1 MSSFWYKLAKSYSP
15 SVMLWVSFHQKDDF
29 LKSEIDNN
37 IDNFENELTE
47 LSVVAITSVNLEI
60 TA

>member
-1 MSSFWYKLAKSYSP
+1 M
-15 SVMLWVSFHQKDDF
+15 MLWVSFHQKDDF